1 MEIVLSGI
9 RSTGRLHLGNYYGA
23 LRNYVKMQESYNCFF
38 FIADLHSLTT
48 HPKPHE
54 FHEGVRA
61 ILAEYLASGL
71 DPEKAS
77 IFIQSDVPEVT
88 ELYLLLNMIAYKGE
102 LERTAS
108 FKEKIRK
115 HPENINAG
123 LLTYPVLMA
132 ADILIH
138 RANLVPVGK
147 DQEQHLE
154 VARVLARRFN
164 TFYEV
169 DLFPEPQAFNFNE
182 ELVKI
187 PGLDGSGKMGKSEGN
202 GIYLSEDPKSIRK
215 KVMRAVTD
223 SGPTQPFS
231 KMAPPIENLFQL
243 LKVVSD
249 SSTVEHFTNAYN
261 DCTIRYGDLKKVLAE
276 EIIKTTTPIKE
287 RIDQLMNDQPYLSK
301 AIKIGTER
309 ARESAQATLKEVKRA
324 VGFSNTLLYND
335 K

>member
-1 MEIVLSGI
+1 MSGI

-23 LRNYVKMQESYNCFF
+23 LKNYVKMQESYNCFF
-38 FIADLHSLTT
+38 FVADLHSLTT
-48 HPKPHE
+48 HPKPQE
-54 FHEGVRA
+54 FHRGVRT
-61 ILAEYLASGL
+61 ILAEYLAAGL
-71 DPEKAS
+71 DPEKSAL
-77 IFIQSDVPEVT
+77 FIQSDIPEVS
-88 ELYLLLNMIAYKGE
+88 ELFVLLNMIAYKGE

-108 FKEKIRK
+108 FKEKIRQ

-164 TFYEV
+164 TFYGI
-169 DLFPEPQAFNFNE
+169 DLFPEPKAFNFNE
-182 ELVKI
+182 ELIKI

-202 GIYLSEDPKSIRK
+202 GIYLSDDPKTIRK

-231 KMAPPIENLFQL
+231 KMPDTIENLFQL

-249 SSTVEHFTNAYN
+249 SSTVEHFTSEYN
-261 DCTIRYGDLKKVLAE
+261 NCSIRYGDLKKVLAE
-276 EIIKTTTPIKE
+276 EIIKVTTPIKE
-287 RIDQLMNDQPYLSK
+287 RIDQIYHDNNYLSQ
-301 AIKIGTER
+301 ALKIGTEK
-309 ARESAQATLKEVKRA
+309 ARESAQSTLKEVKRA
-324 VGFSNTLLYND
+324 VGFNNSPL
-335 K
+335 